1 MVFYYELFAS
11 ILGVSMKEG
20 SSCESGKQLT
30 PEQGL
35 IKFEKDLR
43 KFAADNLAKHL
54 ALNNKQILIDFVSEL
69 QARGSK
75 IIDEQTQKLET
86 MKRETLE
93 DSEKALEVLKY
104 IQQQHEILY
113 KVVQD
118 ITAII
123 AKRK

>member
-1 MVFYYELFAS
+1 
-11 ILGVSMKEG
+11 MKEG
-20 SSCESGKQLT
+20 SSFESGKQLT

-43 KFAADNLAKHL
+43 DFAADNLAKYL
-54 ALNNKQILIDFVSEL
+54 ATNNKQALINFVSEL
-69 QARGSK
+69 QARGSN
-75 IIDEQTQKLET
+75 IIDEQTQKVQA

-104 IQQQHEILY
+104 IQQQNEILY

-118 ITAII
+118 ITSII